1 MNLALA
7 LAIAL
12 LAAATVL
19 CFLELFVPS
28 MGIIT
33 TLGLICV
40 VGSCWS
46 AFTVSANTGWL
57 FVALNIV
64 GVVLGFG
71 LAFKYMPRSPMA
83 LRSTKVEE
91 GGYEPVEKVGDL
103 VGRTG
108 AAFTTLRPGGTAL
121 IDGRKIDVV
130 ASGGFIEKDSR
141 VKVIAIEG
149 TKVTVE
155 REVL

>member
-1 MNLALA
+1 VSLALI

-12 LAAATVL
+12 LVAATVL

-33 TLGLICV
+33 TLGLLCV

-46 AFTVSANTGWL
+46 AFTVGANTGWL
-57 FVALNIV
+57 FVALNVV
-64 GVVLGFG
+64 GVILGFG

-83 LRSTKVEE
+83 LRSSKVEE
-91 GGYEPVEKVGDL
+91 GGYEPVEAVGDL
-103 VGRTG
+103 VGKTG
-108 AAFTTLRPGGTAL
+108 VAFTILRPGGTAL
-121 IDGRKIDVV
+121 IEGRKIDVV
-130 ASGGFIEKDSR
+130 ASGGYIEKDAR
-141 VKVIAIEG
+141 IKVIAIEG

>member
-1 MNLALA
+1 VLM

-12 LAAATVL
+12 LVAAAVL
-19 CFLELFVPS
+19 CFLELFVPT
-28 MGIIT
+28 MGIVT

-40 VGSCWS
+40 LGSCWA
-46 AFTVSANTGWL
+46 AFTVGANTGWL
-57 FVALNIV
+57 FVALNVV
-64 GVVLGFG
+64 GVIGGFG

-103 VGRTG
+103 VGKTG

-121 IDGRKIDVV
+121 IEGRKIDVV
-130 ASGGFIEKDSR
+130 ASGGFIERDAR
-141 VKVIAIEG
+141 IKVIAIEG